1 MNVIA
6 RLGFYREL
14 SYGDPNGE
22 SIHRTLTLEV
32 GRKARVVAYLRNAP
46 VLAASGVLGTDYFTG
61 GSLGP
66 FYFHTDGRWVWYSD
80 LADYVEHHDCWLP
93 DDFVAVAT
101 ESDPPDLN
109 VEQLNAIDES
119 LLQE

>member
-1 MNVIA
+1 MSLA
-6 RLGFYREL
+6 QLGFYREL
-14 SYGDPNGE
+14 PYGNPDGE
-22 SIHRTLTLEV
+22 SIHRTLKLDAV
-32 GRKARVVAYLRNAP
+32 QKARVVAYLRNAP
-46 VLAASGVLGTDYFTG
+46 VLAASGVLGTDFFTG

-80 LADYVEHHDCWLP
+80 LADYVEHHDTWLP

-101 ESDPPDLN
+101 ESDPPDLS
-109 VEQLNAIDES
+109 VEQLTAIDER